1 MTTSRFKNNMTVFDY
16 CTTYGNINGVEFSQ
30 ANIDPMT
37 GAVLSGSGNDML
49 LSLDHEMENKD
60 EAYEMT
66 YVINLVNGETCEDSY
81 YVVFVNPFVG
91 TNAGSP
97 ELWIHDRAG
106 SAEASVK
113 EYVKV
118 VESASPYRVIY
129 SWVVDPV
136 SGTGAFA
143 LSETATDVYKI
154 AANKVETVTYAF
166 DTTNAVYKDF
176 SGKLGPNASLDIDAD
191 GKITFVSGGNQYNAD
206 YTIPVIATVTFTD
219 LSVVECVIPV
229 KFVRELSE

>member
-1 MTTSRFKNNMTVFDY
+1 MESSSLRL
-16 CTTYGNINGVEFSQ
+16 ILIQ
-30 ANIDPMT
+30 ALE
-37 GAVLSGSGNDML
+37 LSFL
-49 LSLDHEMENKD
+49 EQR
-60 EAYEMT
+60 MT
-66 YVINLVNGETCEDSY
+66 YVIELVNGETCEDSY
-81 YVVFVNPFVG
+81 YVVFVNPFDG

-106 SAEASVK
+106 SAEVSVK

-136 SGTGAFA
+136 
-143 LSETATDVYKI
+143 
-154 AANKVETVTYAF
+154 
-166 DTTNAVYKDF
+166 TTNAVYKDF
-176 SGKLGPNASLDIDAD
+176 SSKLGPNASLDIDAD

>member
-1 MTTSRFKNNMTVFDY
+1 MVTSTELSSLRL
-16 CTTYGNINGVEFSQ
+16 ILIQ
-30 ANIDPMT
+30 ALE
-37 GAVLSGSGNDML
+37 LSFL
-49 LSLDHEMENKD
+49 EQR
-60 EAYEMT
+60 MT
-66 YVINLVNGETCEDSY
+66 YVIELVNGETCEDSY

-118 VESASPYRVIY
+118 VASASPYRVIY

-136 SGTGAFA
+136 
-143 LSETATDVYKI
+143 
-154 AANKVETVTYAF
+154 
-166 DTTNAVYKDF
+166 TTNAVYKDF
-176 SGKLGPNASLDIDAD
+176 SSKLGPNASLGIDAD

-219 LSVVECVIPV
+219 LTQVKCVIPV